1 VLCPVLDRPRIAG
14 PLGTS
19 GFHAFTH
26 SVGSLINAEA
36 GKLKAAQKVLGH
48 LTINMTADVYAALVE
63 SGV

>member
-1 VLCPVLDRPRIAG
+1 
-14 PLGTS
+14 
-19 GFHAFTH
+19 
-26 SVGSLINAEA
+26 LINAEA